1 MRHLTSALLLGT
13 ALLVPGAA
21 LAKDISV
28 DVQLVRYSGNPAY
41 LAVYVTNP
49 DGSYNSTLWVSGT
62 RTRWLRDLRQWA
74 EGASAAGVTL
84 DGITGASVGGGQVL
98 TVNAS
103 IADSLIDAG
112 YEVHVDSA
120 VEHGGSYSSDAVVPL
135 TSAQNGLAVA
145 GTGYVSQMSVS
156 F

>member
-1 MRHLTSALLLGT
+1 MRPLTSALLLGT
-13 ALLVPGAA
+13 ALLAPSAA
-21 LAKDISV
+21 IAKDISV
-28 DVQLVRYSGNPAY
+28 DVQMVRYSGNPAY

-62 RTRWLRDLRQWA
+62 RTRYLRDLRQWA
-74 EGASAAGVTL
+74 KGAAAAGVSL

-98 TVNAS
+98 TVNTS

-135 TSAQNGLAVA
+135 TSAENGQPVD
-145 GTGYVSQMSVS
+145 GTGYVSHMTVN